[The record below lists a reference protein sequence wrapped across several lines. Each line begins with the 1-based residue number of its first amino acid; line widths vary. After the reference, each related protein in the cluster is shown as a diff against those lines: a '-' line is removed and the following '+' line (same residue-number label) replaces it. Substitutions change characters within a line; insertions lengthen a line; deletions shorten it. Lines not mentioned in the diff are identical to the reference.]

1 MNLKKFNTGEIN
13 MTWREEI
20 RKDSAI
26 KSHLE
31 ALLKILNSD
40 EKDRSKVNQA
50 IGYVEGM
57 LKRMRL

>member
-1 MNLKKFNTGEIN
+1 MSWEDILKDRN
-13 MTWREEI
+13 
-20 RKDSAI
+20 I

-40 EKDRSKVNQA
+40 YDDFAKVNQA

-57 LKRMRL
+57 LKRMRE